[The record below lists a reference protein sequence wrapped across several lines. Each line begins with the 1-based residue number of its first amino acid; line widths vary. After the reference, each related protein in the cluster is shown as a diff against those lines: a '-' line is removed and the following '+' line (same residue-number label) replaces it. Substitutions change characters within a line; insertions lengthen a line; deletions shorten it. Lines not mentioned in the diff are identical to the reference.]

1 VNDKTELAFKKIYG
15 ICSYNVYGGAMVIFQ
30 DLLSSLGIKKCF
42 LNENLKN
49 SKKDSFEENYISI
62 HLISK
67 SPMTWFKFMF
77 KYFQTSFLVYTKSKE
92 YSMAL
97 ANDFV
102 SLLYIFPHKIFK
114 KLDVI
119 YFCHVAFRDTAF
131 NKIILSRFINYSSE
145 VIVVPSLYLKKELI
159 NMGVKASK
167 IQCIYN
173 GIKEFSLLKN
183 FKNDSLNTEM
193 KLCMVGLIQ
202 HQKGHDIFIEAIKN
216 LNRDGYHIKGTI
228 VGQIGER
235 NYFEEL
241 KNQSVIAEQMQIIT
255 FKGGLDHKSTIEFM
269 HTQDVVIS
277 LSRYRETLPTVLLE
291 AMALKKAIIGTNIG
305 GIPEIITDGENGYLI
320 DSDNVNQLE
329 HAILELKNPE
339 HRLKLGESGYNLF
352 RSKFNRET
360 FINQHKLLIQ
370 GCYQKQIEKR
380 MFSK

>member
-1 VNDKTELAFKKIYG
+1 MIQRTDTAFKKIYG

-49 SKKDSFEENYISI
+49 SKKDSFEVDYISI

-67 SPMTWFKFMF
+67 SPLTWFKFMF
-77 KYFQTSFLVYTKSKE
+77 KYFQTSFLVYKKSKE

-114 KLDVI
+114 KLDAI

-159 NMGVKASK
+159 NMGVKDSK

-173 GIKEFSLLKN
+173 GIKELSLLKD
-183 FKNDSLNTEM
+183 FKNDSLNAEM

-216 LNRDGYHIKGTI
+216 LNRDGYYIKGTI
-228 VGQIGER
+228 VGQIGESK
-235 NYFEEL
+235 YFEEL
-241 KNQSVIAEQMQIIT
+241 KNQSAVAEQMQIII
-255 FKGGLDHKSTIEFM
+255 FKGGLDHQSTIEFM
-269 HTQDVVIS
+269 QTQDVVIS

-291 AMALKKAIIGTNIG
+291 AMALRKAIIGTNIG
-305 GIPEIITDGENGYLI
+305 GIPEIIADGENGYLI
-320 DSDNVNQLE
+320 DSDNISQLE
-329 HAILELKNPE
+329 HAILELTDPE
-339 HRLKLGESGYNLF
+339 RRLKLGESGYNLF

-370 GCYQKQIEKR
+370 ECYQKQVEK
-380 MFSK
+380 